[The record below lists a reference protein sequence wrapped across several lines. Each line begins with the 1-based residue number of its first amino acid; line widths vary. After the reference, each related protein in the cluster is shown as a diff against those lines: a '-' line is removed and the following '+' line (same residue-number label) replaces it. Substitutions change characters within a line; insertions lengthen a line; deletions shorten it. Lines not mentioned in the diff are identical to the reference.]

1 MFFRIMDEA
10 AEQQAQVSEID
21 KLISTTITDADEV
34 ELEAELDML
43 LGTVSSK
50 DFPDIPINLD
60 VDMPSVPEAAAGDA
74 VTPTQ
79 NENEAEMV
87 AA

>member
-1 MFFRIMDEA
+1 MDEA

-43 LGTVSSK
+43 LGTVTSK
-50 DFPDIPINLD
+50 DLPDIPLNLD
-60 VDMPSVPEAAAGDA
+60 VDLPSVPEAGEQADEQAV

-79 NENEAEMV
+79 EAEMV

>member
-1 MFFRIMDEA
+1 MDEA

-50 DFPDIPINLD
+50 DLPDIPINLD
-60 VDMPSVPEAAAGDA
+60 VDMPSVPTPAEENVT

-79 NENEAEMV
+79 EKNETEMV

>member
-1 MFFRIMDEA
+1 MDEA

-50 DFPDIPINLD
+50 DLPDIPINLD
-60 VDMPSVPEAAAGDA
+60 VDMPSVPTPAEENVA

-79 NENEAEMV
+79 ENNETEMV

>member
-1 MFFRIMDEA
+1 MDEA

-50 DFPDIPINLD
+50 DLPDIPINLD
-60 VDMPSVPEAAAGDA
+60 VDMPSVPTPAEDVT

-79 NENEAEMV
+79 ENETEMV

>member
-1 MFFRIMDEA
+1 MDEA

-43 LGTVSSK
+43 LGTVTSK
-50 DFPDIPINLD
+50 DLPDIPVNLD
-60 VDMPSVPEAAAGDA
+60 VDLPSVPAGGDAVEPSA

-79 NENEAEMV
+79 ETEMV

>member
-1 MFFRIMDEA
+1 MDEA

-50 DFPDIPINLD
+50 DLPDIPINLD
-60 VDMPSVPEAAAGDA
+60 VDMPSVPTPAEDVA

-79 NENEAEMV
+79 ENETEMV

>member
-43 LGTVSSK
+43 L
-50 DFPDIPINLD
+50 
-60 VDMPSVPEAAAGDA
+60 
-74 VTPTQ
+74 
-79 NENEAEMV
+79 
-87 AA
+87 

>member
-1 MFFRIMDEA
+1 MDEA

-43 LGTVSSK
+43 LGTVTSK
-50 DFPDIPINLD
+50 DLPDIPLNLD
-60 VDMPSVPEAAAGDA
+60 VDLPSVPEAGDEQA
-74 VTPTQ
+74 VATPTQ
-79 NENEAEMV
+79 ENEAEMV

>member
-1 MFFRIMDEA
+1 MDEA

-43 LGTVSSK
+43 LGTVTSK
-50 DFPDIPINLD
+50 DLPDIPLNLD
-60 VDMPSVPEAAAGDA
+60 VDLPSVPEAGVDEQAV

-79 NENEAEMV
+79 EAEMV

>member
-1 MFFRIMDEA
+1 
-10 AEQQAQVSEID
+10 
-21 KLISTTITDADEV
+21 
-34 ELEAELDML
+34 ML

-50 DFPDIPINLD
+50 DLPDIPINLD
-60 VDMPSVPEAAAGDA
+60 VDMPSVPTPAEDVA

-79 NENEAEMV
+79 ENETEMV

>member
-1 MFFRIMDEA
+1 MDEA

-43 LGTVSSK
+43 LGTVTSK
-50 DFPDIPINLD
+50 DLPDIPVNLD
-60 VDMPSVPEAAAGDA
+60 VDLPSVPAGGDA
-74 VTPTQ
+74 VEPSEVTPTQ
-79 NENEAEMV
+79 ETEMV